1 MKRIVSILSVLVL
14 LLCSTAALAAAPT
27 ISADLPKR
35 VNYGTSEPV
44 FKITYN
50 GSTYRWMSVWK
61 DLDGTYKYDN
71 SGKENGNQTIFA
83 NWNSANSNKQ
93 PEIWLKQHP
102 GEKLDWLLLLLGED
116 FETIAFDHTWKYVKE
131 GNYMLLEKGGKLSN
145 EIKIELDENG
155 DPMPV
160 RRYRYQ
166 LNNIRSLGPRFCDI
180 TPELTDKWFRFTP
193 VDLSQDG
200 IQMFDMISGDH
211 YVVGTVSVAVEG
223 DKVKVHYQYNI
234 PNVTEEKDY
243 TYFTF
248 FADYDSVTTVEPEKI
263 ENRMEYDVEY
273 SIANDLGGD
282 TDVLLYMCNKAMHT
296 DEFVTV
302 FRPYR
307 AEWREPIESMLQH
320 IGKTLAE

>member
-44 FKITYN
+44 FQITYN

-61 DLDGTYKYDN
+61 DLDGAYQYDN
-71 SGKENGNQTIFA
+71 SGKHASSETLWAQYPGNPK
-83 NWNSANSNKQ
+83 SNALMKQ
-93 PEIWLKQHP
+93 NP
-102 GEKLDWLLLLLGED
+102 GKKIDYLVLLLGED
-116 FETIAFDHTWKYVKE
+116 FESVAFDYTWKYVKE

-145 EIKIELDENG
+145 EIKIVLDENG